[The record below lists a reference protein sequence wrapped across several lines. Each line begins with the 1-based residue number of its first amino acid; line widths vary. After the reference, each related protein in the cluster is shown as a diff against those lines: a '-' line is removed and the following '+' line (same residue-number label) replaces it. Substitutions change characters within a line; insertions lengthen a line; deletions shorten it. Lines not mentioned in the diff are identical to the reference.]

1 MGKLR
6 FLLAVIIGKISAFLL
21 DKIFHRGTNTPGI
34 IMLKICPDALSR
46 FKMPRTTICVT
57 GTNGKT
63 GTSNLLTHIIRNS
76 GKTVV
81 NNSKGSNMAPG
92 LASALVTQCKLNGKV
107 TADVAVLEVD
117 ERSSQFI
124 YTEFTPNYILCTN
137 LFRDSIMRNG
147 HSGFIFDKIN
157 DYLSD
162 RTTLVLNGND
172 GISGLLGENKC
183 NRIFYSVNKTERSTD
198 ECKDTVCDLIAC
210 PKCNHKLNYE
220 FFHYNHIGVPKCN
233 NCGFEMPRSLY
244 FATDVDFEKGTF
256 VFNGDRGESLVLPF
270 QKGNF
275 FNVFNITGACAVCR
289 LMGIDLDV
297 IENSIEDLSAKTGR
311 FQETKYNG
319 IEVIS
324 MLSKN
329 QNPIS
334 CSQSLK
340 FLDSNGKEKDVV
352 LLITDSND
360 KVHGHEDISWL
371 YDTDFAPLNN
381 ESVKNVYIGG
391 SRCYDLAQCLEI
403 KGVDIEKLVL
413 FENYDEL
420 ASTISK
426 KSIIGRDIVVYFELY
441 ATSVVGKIKTA
452 LSQKGDKAE

>member
-6 FLLAVIIGKISAFLL
+6 FIIAVIVGKVSAFLL
-21 DKIFHRGTNTPGI
+21 DKIFKRGTNTPGI
-34 IMLKICPDALSR
+34 IMLKICPDALAR
-46 FKMPRTTICVT
+46 FTMPEITVCVT

-92 LASALVTQCKLNGKV
+92 LVSALVTQCTLSGKV

-124 YTEFTPNYILCTN
+124 YTKFVPDYILCTN

-157 DYLSD
+157 DYLD
-162 RTTLVLNGND
+162 EKTTLVLNGND

-183 NRIFYSVNKTERSTD
+183 NRVFFSVDRTSRST
-198 ECKDTVCDLIAC
+198 EKCQDTVCDLIAC
-210 PKCNHKLNYE
+210 PKCSHTLEYE
-220 FFHYNHIGVPKCN
+220 YYHYNHIGVPVCPE
-233 NCGFEMPRSLY
+233 CGFKMPQSAFY
-244 FATDVDFEKGTF
+244 ASDVDFDKGTF
-256 VFNGDRGESLVLPF
+256 VFNGNKGESAVLPF
-270 QKGNF
+270 PKGNF

-289 LMGIDLDV
+289 LMGID
-297 IENSIEDLSAKTGR
+297 IETISGSIEDLSAKTGR
-311 FQETKYNG
+311 FDETVFGGCK
-319 IEVIS
+319 VTS

-340 FLDSNGKEKDVV
+340 YLGSTEAEKDVV

-360 KVHGHEDISWL
+360 KIHGHEDISWL
-371 YDTDFAPLNN
+371 YDTDFSPLLSENI
-381 ESVKNVYIGG
+381 KTVYIGG
-391 SRCYDLAQCLEI
+391 TRCYDLAQCLDI
-403 KGVDIEKLVL
+403 KGIPTDKLRI
-413 FENYDEL
+413 FESYDEL
-420 ASTISK
+420 AKDVCENISK
-426 KSIIGRDIVVYFELY
+426 SRETVIYFELY
-441 ATSVVGKIKTA
+441 ATGVVNKIKTA
-452 LSQKGDKAE
+452 LKEKGDK

>member
-6 FLLAVIIGKISAFLL
+6 FLIAVIVGKVSAFLL
-21 DKIFHRGTNTPGI
+21 DKIFKRGTNTPGI
-34 IMLKICPDALSR
+34 IMLKICPDALAR
-46 FKMPRTTICVT
+46 FTMPETTVCVT

-92 LASALVTQCKLNGKV
+92 LVSALVTQCTLSGKV

-124 YTEFTPNYILCTN
+124 YTKFVPDYILCTN

-157 DYLSD
+157 DYLD
-162 RTTLVLNGND
+162 EKTTLVLNGND
-172 GISGLLGENKC
+172 GISGLLGENRC
-183 NRIFYSVNKTERSTD
+183 NRVFFSVDRTSRST
-198 ECKDTVCDLIAC
+198 EKCKDTVCDLIAC
-210 PKCNHKLNYE
+210 PKCNHTLEYE
-220 FFHYNHIGVPKCN
+220 YYHYNHIGVPHCPE
-233 NCGFEMPRSLY
+233 CGFKMPQSSFY
-244 FATDVDFEKGTF
+244 ASDVDFENGTF
-256 VFNGDRGESLVLPF
+256 VFNGDKGESLVLPF

-289 LMGIDLDV
+289 LMGIDVDT
-297 IENSIEDLSAKTGR
+297 IAESIEDLSSKTGR
-311 FQETKYNG
+311 FQENVFG
-319 IEVIS
+319 GVEVIS

-340 FLDSNGKEKDVV
+340 YLGSNDKEKDVV

-360 KVHGHEDISWL
+360 KIHGHEDISWL
-371 YDTDFAPLNN
+371 YDTDFAPLAD
-381 ESVKNVYIGG
+381 EKIKNVYIGG

-403 KGVDIEKLVL
+403 KGFDTSKFIL

-420 ASTISK
+420 ASAVSNNA
-426 KSIIGRDIVVYFELY
+426 SADRNIVIYFELY
-441 ATSVVGKIKTA
+441 ATDVVSKIKNA
-452 LSQKGDKAE
+452 LAQKGDK